1 MGVLDGFRG
10 VWEESAHLL
19 LGLHIVLSALVAHT
33 VLVGDL
39 FPCLDTEQNVVGLP
53 VLGVDVVA
61 VVCRHKRDI

>member
-10 VWEESAHLL
+10 VWEKLAHLL

-33 VLVGDL
+33 VLVRDL
-39 FPCLDTEQNVVGLP
+39 FSCLDAEQDIMGLP
-53 VLGVDVVA
+53 VLGVDIVA